1 MRTRHRRRL
10 LTLSLCESLYSLI
23 SNFTNQQKFPFHLT
37 RQDEEIENDF
47 PLRLQA
53 MKMYLE
59 HMSIDGISANLG
71 VPKAIVEKWKTSF
84 NMQQSSSSCEM
95 IYEIFDDTSE
105 SNGGHGGEAKKS
117 IDEQS
122 CSLATLQWSE
132 SSDSEEAQPSINHP
146 VNHVIDHSDSSDNV
160 KIDEPNL
167 LTPIKKT
174 RQRRTAS
181 DYKRL
186 DLNRWRDVPCRCVT
200 CKDKFVGIDD
210 LRRHVQKQH
219 PHSPSKSAVSDK
231 NHYGCG
237 LCIKIFNQFNK
248 LVCHSTTVH
257 LSQLRLR

>member
-1 MRTRHRRRL
+1 
-10 LTLSLCESLYSLI
+10 
-23 SNFTNQQKFPFHLT
+23 
-37 RQDEEIENDF
+37 
-47 PLRLQA
+47 

-105 SNGGHGGEAKKS
+105 SNGGNDAETKKS
-117 IDEQS
+117 IDEQH
-122 CSLATLQWSE
+122 CSLGTLQWSE
-132 SSDSEEAQPSINHP
+132 SSDSEATQSSMNRPDNAHSTENEPAIND
-146 VNHVIDHSDSSDNV
+146 VVGHSDSSENV
-160 KIDEPNL
+160 RIDEPNL
-167 LTPIKKT
+167 LTPLKKT

-181 DYKRL
+181 DFKRL
-186 DLNRWRDVPCRCVT
+186 DLNRWRDVPCRCIT

-219 PHSPSKSAVSDK
+219 PHSPTKTAVSDK

-248 LVCHSTTVH
+248 LLCHSTTVH